1 MIEDIKVK
9 VEIVRDAMQAYCNGV
24 TSFENV
30 AAIPIKEVD
39 AMLRVYCSY
48 LNDIMELIDEEMK
61 GGS

>member
-1 MIEDIKVK
+1 MIEDIKIK
-9 VEIVRDAMQAYCNGV
+9 VEIVRDAMQAYCRGV
-24 TSFENV
+24 TIFENA

-61 GGS
+61 GGI